1 MIKTV
6 YHYSATPLAKAP
18 VELASAIN
26 KFSKSYRCS
35 MIGHGAARPESAA
48 RYDILHAHNR
58 LPSVNLGK
66 KTILQYHSEP
76 FQVDLKS
83 RVDNRLVISQYHAT
97 LPQYSNCKIVR
108 NVIDFT
114 TAQYTPKSIS
124 NVVRI
129 GFSPSRSTKMGQ
141 WHDKGYSV
149 TLAVLSKI
157 KKIYGTDVEI
167 DIITGVPLDQCIAR
181 KSNCNI
187 IIDECVTAS
196 YHRSGLEGLALG
208 KMTICSLSA
217 EVERVLLLSSGATIS
232 PFVNIWSTD
241 LELELCKI
249 IDSGI
254 ESILSKGDSSR
265 AWMTKYWHPQTIVNE
280 FTKIYDT
287 L

>member
-1 MIKTV
+1 MRTV
-6 YHYSATPLAKAP
+6 YHYSATPIAKAP

-26 KFSKSYRCS
+26 KFSKNYRCS
-35 MIGHGAARPESAA
+35 MIGHGAANPESVPA
-48 RYDILHAHNR
+48 YDILHAHNL
-58 LPSVNLGK
+58 LPSVNRGK

-83 RVDNRLVISQYHAT
+83 RVDKRLVISQYHAT
-97 LPQYSNCKIVR
+97 LPEYSDCKIIR

-129 GFSPSRSTKMGQ
+129 GFSPSRATKLGK
-141 WHDKGYSV
+141 WHDKGYAV
-149 TLAVLSKI
+149 TVGVLNKI
-157 KKIYGTDVEI
+157 KKIYGRDVEI
-167 DIITGVPLDQCIAR
+167 DIITGVPLEQCIAR

-187 IIDECVTAS
+187 IIDECVTTS

-208 KMTICSLSA
+208 KMTICSLSP
-217 EVERVLLLSSGATIS
+217 EVEKVLLTSSGATDS
-232 PFVNIWSTD
+232 PFINVWSND
-241 LELELCKI
+241 LEIELCKI

-254 ESILSKGDSSR
+254 ESILSKGDASR
-265 AWMTKYWHPQTIVNE
+265 AWMNRHWHPQTIVGE